1 MRWDPAKDPGEVK
14 QLKPEIVG
22 DFDTRNK
29 ILLAIRPDALAFLES
44 RAVVKR
50 LSQGQVLY
58 TDGEPFTHAVF
69 PHEGVTCLMAQ
80 MQDGR
85 SVEKASIG
93 NEGFIGIS
101 FIFGGG
107 NSIGEPV
114 VQVPGYASWI
124 SIEDLDEA
132 IEIYPCVSDAMMR
145 YAKSLTVQLME
156 SVACNSLHKAE
167 QRVSRWLLH
176 AHDRVSSDTFQ
187 LTQQGI
193 SEVLGM
199 RRATVSSVCHAL
211 MKEGALKYT
220 RGNVTITDR
229 RILEDNACECYDRIR
244 LAFAGNGS
252 VKTKDKSSP
261 ELDD

>member
-1 MRWDPAKDPGEVK
+1 MKTEMT
-14 QLKPEIVG
+14 G
-22 DFDTRNK
+22 DFDTRNQ
-29 ILLAIRPDALAFLES
+29 ILLALRPDAIAFLES

-50 LSQGQVLY
+50 LSEGQVLY
-58 TDGEPFTHAVF
+58 KDGEPFTHAIF
-69 PHEGVTCLMAQ
+69 PHEGVICLMAQ

-93 NEGFIGIS
+93 NEGFIGIA

-107 NSIGEPV
+107 KTISEPM

-124 SIEDLDEA
+124 AIKDLDEA
-132 IEIYPCVSDAMMR
+132 IESYPCVRDAMMR

-176 AHDRVSSDTFQ
+176 AHDRVNSDTFQ
-187 LTQQGI
+187 VTQQGI
-193 SEVLGM
+193 SKVLGM

-211 MKEGALKYT
+211 MNAGALKYT

-229 RILEDNACECYDRIR
+229 SILEARSCECYKRIR
-244 LAFAGNGS
+244 LAFANNGS
-252 VKTKDKSSP
+252 LKTKD
-261 ELDD
+261 

>member
-1 MRWDPAKDPGEVK
+1 MKTEM
-14 QLKPEIVG
+14 IG

-29 ILLAIRPDALAFLES
+29 ILLALRPAAIAFLES

-58 TDGEPFTHAVF
+58 KDGEPFTHAIF
-69 PHEGVTCLMAQ
+69 PHEGVICLMAQ

-93 NEGFIGIS
+93 DEGFIGIA

-107 NSIGEPV
+107 KTISEPM

-124 SIEDLDEA
+124 SIKDLDEA
-132 IEIYPCVSDAMMR
+132 IENYPCVRDAMMR

-176 AHDRVSSDTFQ
+176 AHDRVNSDTFQ

-199 RRATVSSVCHAL
+199 RRATVSSVCNAL
-211 MKEGALKYT
+211 MNAGALKYT

-229 RILEDNACECYDRIR
+229 SILEGRSCECYNRIR
-244 LAFAGNGS
+244 LAFANSGS
-252 VKTKDKSSP
+252 LRAKD
-261 ELDD
+261 

>member
-1 MRWDPAKDPGEVK
+1 MDPATDLQEAKK
-14 QLKPEIVG
+14 LKTEMTG

-29 ILLAIRPDALAFLES
+29 ILLALRPDAIAFLES

-50 LSQGQVLY
+50 LSEGQVLY
-58 TDGEPFTHAVF
+58 KDGEPFTHAIF
-69 PHEGVTCLMAQ
+69 PHEGVICLMAQ

-85 SVEKASIG
+85 SVEKASVG

-101 FIFGGG
+101 YIFGGG
-107 NSIGEPV
+107 NTFGEPV

-124 SIEDLDEA
+124 SIKDLDEA
-132 IEIYPCVSDAMMR
+132 IESYPCVSDAMMR

-176 AHDRVSSDTFQ
+176 AHDRVNSDTFQ

-193 SEVLGM
+193 STVLGM
-199 RRATVSSVCHAL
+199 RRATVSSACNAL
-211 MKEGALKYT
+211 MNAGALKYT

-229 RILEDNACECYDRIR
+229 SILEARSCECYERIR
-244 LAFAGNGS
+244 LAFANNGPL
-252 VKTKDKSSP
+252 KTKD
-261 ELDD
+261 